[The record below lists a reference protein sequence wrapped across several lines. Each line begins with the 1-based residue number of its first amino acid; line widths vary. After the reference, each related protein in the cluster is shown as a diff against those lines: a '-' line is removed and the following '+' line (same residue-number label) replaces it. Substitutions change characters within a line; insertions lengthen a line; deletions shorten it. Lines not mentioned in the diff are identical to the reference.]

1 MKSMLL
7 AGAMTPAVIGH
18 TNAGWFE
25 SYPYSKPGPERSA
38 AILTI
43 VASCTEATGKNGGFA
58 KATSL
63 FTSQVRYICNCRA
76 QQIVGMITDKDMK
89 EGTTPSRDKELK
101 TKSGELDDER
111 FQQMMT
117 EDRQGN

>member
-1 MKSMLL
+1 
-7 AGAMTPAVIGH
+7 
-18 TNAGWFE
+18 
-25 SYPYSKPGPERSA
+25 
-38 AILTI
+38 
-43 VASCTEATGKNGGFA
+43 
-58 KATSL
+58 
-63 FTSQVRYICNCRA
+63 
-76 QQIVGMITDKDMK
+76 MITDKDMK